1 MRVLLMG
8 NGSSVMD
15 NEFGERIDN
24 DFDIVYRINRFR
36 TRGFEK
42 NVGSKV
48 NGWILCD
55 NGVQWLENETDEV
68 EGSSRWNEIPHINFV
83 SPKFKHNDGLRAPE
97 CQRALNF
104 CQRSEEYFSVNNLN
118 AYAPIIQYISPNLED
133 QINSVVDFSPA
144 WPTTG
149 LIAIQYLVN
158 SSEQIYIHGFDG
170 HSKKYKYIHYYDT
183 EETRTSKHAW
193 REGRTDHNLQKE
205 IDYMNYLKEQKK
217 VIELEKE

>member
-1 MRVLLMG
+1 MKVLLMG

-24 DFDIVYRINRFR
+24 DFDIVYRVNRFR

-48 NGWILCD
+48 NGWFVCD
-55 NGVQWLENETDEV
+55 NGVQWLENETEEV
-68 EGSSRWNEIPHINFV
+68 EGSSRWEKIPNINFV

-97 CQRALNF
+97 CQRAIGF
-104 CQRSEEYFSVNNLN
+104 CQRSKEYFSVKGNTS
-118 AYAPIIQYISPNLED
+118 YVPVIEYVSPNVED
-133 QINSVVDFSPA
+133 QINSVIDFSPA

-149 LIAIQYLVN
+149 LIGIQFLLN

-170 HSKKYKYIHYYDT
+170 HSRKYKYIHYYDT
-183 EETRTSKHAW
+183 EETRTSEHAW
-193 REGRTDHNLQKE
+193 RKGRTDHNLQKE

>member
-24 DFDIVYRINRFR
+24 DFDLVFRINRFR

-48 NGWILCD
+48 DGWFVCD
-55 NGVQWLENETDEV
+55 NGVQWLDNETDEV
-68 EGSSRWNEIPHINFV
+68 EGSSRWKDIKHILFV
-83 SPKFKHNDGLRAPE
+83 SPKFKHNSGLTAPE
-97 CQRALNF
+97 CQRAKTYCHQDMSYYL
-104 CQRSEEYFSVNNLN
+104 
-118 AYAPIIQYISPNLED
+118 SPELED

-149 LIAIQYLVN
+149 LISIQYLI
-158 SSEQIYIHGFDG
+158 SSFPEIYIYGFDG
-170 HSKKYKYIHYYDT
+170 HSKDYKYIHYYDT

-205 IDYMNYLKEQKK
+205 IDYMKYLKEQKK